1 MNDVADRVQPLKRA
15 ARRVRDWLVPEPGPL
30 AGRRGRRVRQLLV
43 ALQAEDL
50 TQTDASALASELIA
64 LVEAARSEAPAALGV
79 AAVLVAEAIAQATA
93 EAEGGAADGAPAGTA
108 NGTAAGISE
117 RRLSRPGAAGDEA
130 PATALHAAIDGPAIR
145 LLMRLNAAPEGLRF
159 LLALRASA
167 LEAPGGSV
175 AHALAHPL
183 EALFSMWFDV
193 PFLELRR
200 MTWETPA
207 ALLEKLIRYE
217 AVHPIRSWDDL
228 RNRLD
233 SDRRCYAFFHP
244 RVADEPLIFVEVAL
258 TRGMADNVAA
268 LLDEKAPLERMDR
281 IDTAT
286 FYSISNTQKGL
297 RGVSFGHDLLKRV
310 MAALVADCPR
320 VTHFATLSPIPGFRR
335 WVQKVEVATLDA
347 AQRQTVQ
354 SLRATDAAPDEALA
368 ALAAFYLTRL
378 ERGRPIDAV
387 ARFHL
392 GNGARV
398 ERINLAADPSEKGRA
413 ESFGV
418 MVNYRYE
425 EKKLAMHRGL
435 LQEGK
440 VATGPLVAHLLRTR

>member
-15 ARRVRDWLVPEPGPL
+15 AQRVRDWLAPDTGPL
-30 AGRRGRRVRQLLV
+30 AGRRGRRLRQLLLG
-43 ALQAEDL
+43 LQAEDL
-50 TQTDASALASELIA
+50 TQTDASALASEFIA
-64 LVEAARSEAPAALGV
+64 LVASVRSEAPAALAL
-79 AAVLVAEAIAQATA
+79 AAELVAGAVQEAASQAPV
-93 EAEGGAADGAPAGTA
+93 APAGEE
-108 NGTAAGISE
+108 AA
-117 RRLSRPGAAGDEA
+117 PT
-130 PATALHAAIDGPAIR
+130 TALHAAIDGPAIR

-167 LEAPGGSV
+167 LDAPEG
-175 AHALAHPL
+175 AAARFLAHPL

-193 PFLELRR
+193 PFLDLRR

-233 SDRRCYAFFHP
+233 NDRRCYAFFHP

-258 TRGMADNVAA
+258 TRGMADNVAV
-268 LLDEKAPLERMDR
+268 LLDEQAPQERLDR

-310 MAALVADCPR
+310 MAAIVADCPR
-320 VTHFATLSPIPGFRR
+320 VAHFATLSPIPGFRR
-335 WVQKVEVATLDA
+335 WVQKADLALLDPARRATA
-347 AQRQTVQ
+347 EA
-354 SLRATDAAPDEALA
+354 LRATGTAPDEDLA